1 MTCKLWP
8 LNLNFNFILQFLSTT
23 LVSFPVLAILG
34 HISRLLLHFFFGS
47 KGGAMVRGL
56 ASQQSSP
63 GSNRYVGWVCCWF
76 SPLPREVFLRVL
88 RFSPL
93 FKNQHFQITMQ
104 LGTSRENEEPLSG
117 CATFKSWF
125 IYLLFWSRL
134 PKTVFFFAQKK
145 VLRRKQRK
153 KSPVTCLTWKLKTV
167 RIPRKMKNFM
177 FPPGIKLKKERI
189 VLKLFE
195 RWS

>member
-76 SPLPREVFLRVL
+76 SPLPREIFLRVL

-93 FKNQHFQITMQ
+93 FKNQHFQIPMRP
-104 LGTSRENEEPLSG
+104 GTSRENEEPLSG
-117 CATFKSWF
+117 CATFKPWF

-134 PKTVFFFAQKK
+134 PKTVFFCSEKSLAEKTK
-145 VLRRKQRK
+145 EK
-153 KSPVTCLTWKLKTV
+153 KSCYLFNMEAQDGQNTKENEKLHVPTWNKVK
-167 RIPRKMKNFM
+167 K
-177 FPPGIKLKKERI
+177 KKE
-189 VLKLFE
+189 LY
-195 RWS
+195 

>member
-34 HISRLLLHFFFGS
+34 RISRLLLHFFFGS
-47 KGGAMVRGL
+47 KRGAMVRGL
-56 ASQQSSP
+56 ASQQRSP
-63 GSNRYVGWVCCWF
+63 GSNRYVGWVCCRF

-93 FKNQHFQITMQ
+93 FKNQHFQIPMRP
-104 LGTSRENEEPLSG
+104 GTSRENEEPLSG

-134 PKTVFFFAQKK
+134 PKTVFFLLRKKSCGENKGKK
-145 VLRRKQRK
+145 VLL
-153 KSPVTCLTWKLKTV
+153 PV
-167 RIPRKMKNFM
+167 
-177 FPPGIKLKKERI
+177 
-189 VLKLFE
+189 
-195 RWS
+195 

>member
-34 HISRLLLHFFFGS
+34 RISRLLLHFFFGS

-56 ASQQSSP
+56 ASQQHSP
-63 GSNRYVGWVCCWF
+63 GSNRYVGWIWCWF

-93 FKNQHFQITMQ
+93 FKNHHFQIPMRP
-104 LGTSRENEEPLSG
+104 GTSRQNEEPLSG
-117 CATFKSWF
+117 CATSKPWF
-125 IYLLFWSRL
+125 IYLLLRFRL
-134 PKTVFFFAQKK
+134 PKTVPFRSEKSLAEK
-145 VLRRKQRK
+145 RKE
-153 KSPVTCLTWKLKTV
+153 
-167 RIPRKMKNFM
+167 KM
-177 FPPGIKLKKERI
+177 
-189 VLKLFE
+189 
-195 RWS
+195 